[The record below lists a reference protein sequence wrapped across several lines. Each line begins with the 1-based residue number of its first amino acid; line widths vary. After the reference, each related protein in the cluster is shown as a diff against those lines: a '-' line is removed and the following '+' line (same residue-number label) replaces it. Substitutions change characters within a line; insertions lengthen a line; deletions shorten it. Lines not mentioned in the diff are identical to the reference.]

1 MSDPNATPLPPN
13 PAQQPGNQQFYDQ
26 SAPETPVTPPA
37 YGQPQ
42 QPTYGQPYEQGQPT
56 AYGQAPYAQPVY
68 GQGQPAYGQPSAYG
82 QNPYSQP
89 AYGQPQQPA
98 YGQGQPV
105 YGQPMPVSYGQP
117 PYGQPAQVP
126 PAEPATNPEPV
137 AAPTAAPTAPTAP
150 AASTASNAS
159 NASNELDDDSDA
171 TVLGSIHAMTPAA
184 DATPEANASDSP
196 SDANQ
201 QPGVG
206 APLPEFS
213 TPQTAPGYGQ
223 SAQVPPYGGPSAIG
237 NPYAPAG
244 GPAPAP
250 AFNQANGLAPMPGTN
265 IPYGAPTTGQYAYTA
280 AEPSLDEP
288 YYGCPIFTAFARFW
302 RKYVVFS
309 GRASRSEFWWVALCN
324 AIIIAIFG
332 IATGIIY
339 KTTNVDLGFIITLY
353 QLAALIPT
361 LSLSVRRLHDIDKPG
376 WWMAIIYG
384 SFAVAAILGILGGA
398 SFLIG
403 GLGSLSGGGSGY
415 GVAAAGGGILFII
428 GGLLDLAMGILY
440 IVLMATPSKPEGA
453 RFDKIPAG
461 AAPYGAPMT
470 GTAAP
475 YGAAP
480 TAGNPYDA
488 APAPGAPAPFG
499 VPVPPRT
506 PDPNAAPAPTPQQ
519 PDDEDDDM
527 DATVLG
533 SFPHNGARQ

>member
-13 PAQQPGNQQFYDQ
+13 PAQQPGNQQSYDQ

-137 AAPTAAPTAPTAP
+137 A
-150 AASTASNAS
+150 
-159 NASNELDDDSDA
+159 
-171 TVLGSIHAMTPAA
+171 
-184 DATPEANASDSP
+184 TPEANASDSP

-244 GPAPAP
+244 GPAPAPAP

-415 GVAAAGGGILFII
+415 GVAAAGGGILLII

-506 PDPNAAPAPTPQQ
+506 PAPDAAPAPTPQQ